1 MIGDG
6 SPREHPMVW
15 VRRTKQ
21 VKELPVMCP
30 TPRLPVQ
37 YNRHASGAKELA
49 VACSTLRLLLIQYNR
64 HPSGLSVVQLWQGTI
79 LDSGIKSS
87 EERLRHR

>member
-21 VKELPVMCP
+21 VKELPVMCS

-64 HPSGLSVVQLWQGTI
+64 HPSAGRVECCATMARNNIGLWY
-79 LDSGIKSS
+79 
-87 EERLRHR
+87 